1 MAIVHS
7 TEVEG
12 IPHDS
17 HLGLTWWNTRN
28 IKWHFSLL
36 ESLSTPERWNRCIG
50 WFNWDRAELD
60 ANIEW
65 LDNLV
70 KDFYPRRER
79 AHLW

>member
-1 MAIVHS
+1 M
-7 TEVEG
+7 
-12 IPHDS
+12 
-17 HLGLTWWNTRN
+17 
-28 IKWHFSLL
+28 L